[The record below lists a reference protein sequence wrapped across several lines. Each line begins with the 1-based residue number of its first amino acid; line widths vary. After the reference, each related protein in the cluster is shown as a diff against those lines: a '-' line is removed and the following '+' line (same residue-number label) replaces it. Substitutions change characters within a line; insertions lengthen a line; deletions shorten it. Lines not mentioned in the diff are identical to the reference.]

1 MHLKRTLIKKL
12 IGEGKTYKEVQKII
26 GCSAKMISNAL
37 KWRAKPERRGRKR
50 KTTIKMDRRITRM
63 AKAQPMISSR
73 MIKDSLELPVSTVTV
88 RRRLCEANLFSRIPR
103 KVPLLKKRHVQK
115 RLQFAKEHVN
125 WPKEKWRNI
134 FPALPGLPL
143 CLIGPAFDPDRG
155 TITPK
160 PGVILQRGKQ
170 EDRQRGVL
178 KLGPQINPGAHF
190 TATSHLLC
198 LVSTQP
204 H

>member
-1 MHLKRTLIKKL
+1 MGCSRHCSEEQHTLIKKL
-12 IGEGKTYKEVQKII
+12 IGEGKTYKEVQKMI

-103 KVPLLKKRHVQK
+103 KVPLLKKGMCRRGYNLPKNTSTGLK
-115 RLQFAKEHVN
+115 RNGGTFC
-125 WPKEKWRNI
+125 
-134 FPALPGLPL
+134 GLMRVKL
-143 CLIGPAFDPDRG
+143 FF
-155 TITPK
+155 
-160 PGVILQRGKQ
+160 
-170 EDRQRGVL
+170 
-178 KLGPQINPGAHF
+178 LGPR
-190 TATSHLLC
+190 ATDSL
-198 LVSTQP
+198 
-204 H
+204 

>member
-115 RLQFAKEHVN
+115 RLQFAKEHIN

-134 FPALPGLPL
+134 LWTDESKIVLFGPCYGPL
-143 CLIGPAFDPDRG
+143 NIG
-155 TITPK
+155 
-160 PGVILQRGKQ
+160 QRQ
-170 EDRQRGVL
+170 NI
-178 KLGPQINPGAHF
+178 KLSPVKCYIYN
-190 TATSHLLC
+190 LC
-198 LVSTQP
+198 RKFRKAQTRD
-204 H
+204 

>member
-103 KVPLLKKRHVQK
+103 KLLRGNPEARDIVP
-115 RLQFAKEHVN
+115 
-125 WPKEKWRNI
+125 
-134 FPALPGLPL
+134 PACPGSSP
-143 CLIGPAFDPDRG
+143 GPPPGG
-155 TITPK
+155 TCP
-160 PGVILQRGKQ
+160 
-170 EDRQRGVL
+170 
-178 KLGPQINPGAHF
+178 
-190 TATSHLLC
+190 
-198 LVSTQP
+198 
-204 H
+204 

>member
-115 RLQFAKEHVN
+115 RLQFAKEHIN

-134 FPALPGLPL
+134 LWTDETCPGSSPGPPPGGTCLEHLPRKASRRHPKQMPEPPQLAPL
-143 CLIGPAFDPDRG
+143 D
-155 TITPK
+155 
-160 PGVILQRGKQ
+160 V
-170 EDRQRGVL
+170 VL
-178 KLGPQINPGAHF
+178 L
-190 TATSHLLC
+190 
-198 LVSTQP
+198 
-204 H
+204 

>member
-134 FPALPGLPL
+134 LWTDESKICPL
-143 CLIGPAFDPDRG
+143 LSHSCKYIS
-155 TITPK
+155 
-160 PGVILQRGKQ
+160 
-170 EDRQRGVL
+170 
-178 KLGPQINPGAHF
+178 KLGLNIYPVFSSITSGIAHITIHKF
-190 TATSHLLC
+190 T
-198 LVSTQP
+198 
-204 H
+204 